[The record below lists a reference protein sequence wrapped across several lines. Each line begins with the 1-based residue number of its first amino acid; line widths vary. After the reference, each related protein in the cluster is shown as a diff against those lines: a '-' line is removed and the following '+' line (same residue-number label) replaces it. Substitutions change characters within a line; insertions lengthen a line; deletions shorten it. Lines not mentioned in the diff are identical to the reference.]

1 MKKENY
7 KKLKETNKKEELDS
21 IVTSVMQK
29 YKTRAMLGKE
39 KYETDMDREDLSI
52 VEWLKHAQ
60 EETMDSSI
68 YLEKLIQEYD
78 KEIKWY
84 RR

>member
-1 MKKENY
+1 M
-7 KKLKETNKKEELDS
+7 KETNKKEELDS

-60 EETMDSSI
+60 EEAMDSSI
-68 YLEKLIQEYD
+68 YLEKPPTLKI
-78 KEIKWY
+78 
-84 RR
+84 

>member
-1 MKKENY
+1 M
-7 KKLKETNKKEELDS
+7 DS